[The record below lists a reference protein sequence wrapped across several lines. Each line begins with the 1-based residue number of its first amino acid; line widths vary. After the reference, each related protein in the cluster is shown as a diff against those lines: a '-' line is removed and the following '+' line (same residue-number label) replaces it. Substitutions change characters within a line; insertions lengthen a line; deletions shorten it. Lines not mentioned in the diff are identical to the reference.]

1 MPVNLDI
8 NQLLNRIGKFWTI
21 VFIIAIGTG
30 VWFSK
35 GLLVK
40 PKTITQTANCD
51 YLEQQNQMLISALLN
66 IRNTVDSMTDLKIR
80 AAVFTDEDWQPS
92 FASYDT
98 LPKKK
103 VVSANQYQR
112 GIEDILLKLDSILKK
127 AKEDSIKNKQQ
138 KKKG

>member
-1 MPVNLDI
+1 VPVNLDI
-8 NQLLNRIGKFWTI
+8 NQLLNRLGKFWTI

-35 GLLVK
+35 GFFVK

-80 AAVFTDEDWQPS
+80 AAVFTSEDWQPS

-98 LPKKK
+98 IPKK
-103 VVSANQYQR
+103 VVSVKQYQK

-127 AKEDSIKNKQQ
+127 AKEDSIKNKQ